1 MIVKVCCICKDIKK
15 KSKEI
20 YNNLCR
26 DCYIKM
32 LENTLLKINRDYPST
47 KDVIKELL
55 IFTSNETKIKI
66 CDICKGKEKV
76 NTMGFIDKYRH
87 MQHYDLCNNCKEQV
101 YNVIVNYLN
110 RELPDLNIWKMKE
123 SNLDILKYIN
133 NKNIKDLFVF
143 DMVIEEIKNRI
154 VSLKRKS

>member
-1 MIVKVCCICKDIKK
+1 MIVKVCCKCKDIKK
-15 KSKEI
+15 KPKEI

-32 LENTLLKINRDYPST
+32 LEIYCT

-87 MQHYDLCNNCKEQV
+87 MQHYDLCDNCIEQV

-110 RELPDLNIWKMKE
+110 RELPDMNIWEMKK

-133 NKNIKDLFVF
+133 NKNIVDLFIF
-143 DMVIEEIKNRI
+143 DMVIEEIKCRI
-154 VSLKRKS
+154 VSLKRRG